1 MNSDQTAQRS
11 TQAVVQEQEIA
22 RLRDQL
28 RDARQ
33 MARQAARVEVGRR
46 YRAAIAGLTV
56 GGLLIGGL
64 IGHYGIPDRSPD
76 DGSAPVVTGTTG
88 AVAFAGHQ
96 PEVGALTTSVVGTP
110 WPVRVYVSGAVTTPQ
125 VVEVP
130 AGSLVADVIA
140 AAGGAGVD
148 ADLGALNLAA
158 PVADNQHLIV
168 PHLAT
173 CAAISGDGADAE
185 TAMPID
191 INQAS
196 CDELT
201 ALPTIGEVKAA
212 AIVAY
217 RLEHGPFKEVAEIQQ
232 VSGIGPAT
240 FETIAPFI
248 TVTD

>member
-1 MNSDQTAQRS
+1 
-11 TQAVVQEQEIA
+11 
-22 RLRDQL
+22 
-28 RDARQ
+28 

-110 WPVRVYVSGAVTTPQ
+110 WPVRVYVSGAVKTPQ

-130 AGSLVADVIA
+130 AGSLVADAIA
-140 AAGGAGVD
+140 AAGGAGVG
-148 ADLGALNLAA
+148 ADLEALNLAA

-173 CAAISGDGADAE
+173 SAPISADGADEA
-185 TAMPID
+185 TVPID
-191 INQAS
+191 INHAS
-196 CDELT
+196 GEELT

-217 RLEHGPFKEVAEIQQ
+217 RTEHGPFTSIADIQQ
-232 VSGIGPAT
+232 VSGIGPTT